1 MTRLV
6 LAWSAVVAALHLI
19 GWIDLAGWERP
30 LIAVSLIV
38 AAGPELVALAK
49 EGLRDH
55 P

>member
-30 LIAVSLIV
+30 LIGLSLIA
-38 AAGPELVALAK
+38 AAGPDLFALVK
-49 EGLRDH
+49 ESAH
-55 P
+55 E

>member
-30 LIAVSLIV
+30 LIAVSLLA
-38 AAGPELVALAK
+38 AAGPDLLALVK
-49 EGLRDH
+49 EGAH
-55 P
+55 E